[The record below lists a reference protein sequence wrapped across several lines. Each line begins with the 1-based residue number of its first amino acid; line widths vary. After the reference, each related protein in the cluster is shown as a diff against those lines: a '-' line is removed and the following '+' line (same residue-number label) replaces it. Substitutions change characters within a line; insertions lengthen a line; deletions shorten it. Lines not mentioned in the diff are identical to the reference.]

1 MGLKRLASNPLIWY
15 SNTVMFLAVHAAVG
29 AITGNVAPDPVSAF
43 SIGFLSHFLVD
54 MIPHGDEHMY
64 EGYKN
69 GARVRRAIL
78 YVTVD
83 ALATM
88 VLVALLFIDQ
98 DFFST
103 RNVALGIIG
112 GLLPD
117 LLVGIY
123 EMFEPKILR
132 EFHRFHMRNHHFLI
146 KRLRKLERD
155 IPMRYGLLLQG
166 VVLTLLIKT
175 VLRV

>member
-1 MGLKRLASNPLIWY
+1 
-15 SNTVMFLAVHAAVG
+15 MFLAVHASVG
-29 AITGNVAPDPVSAF
+29 AITGNVAPDPISAF
-43 SIGFLSHFLVD
+43 TIGFLSHFLVD
-54 MIPHGDEHMY
+54 MIPHGDEYMY

-78 YVTVD
+78 YVACDVV
-83 ALATM
+83 ATL
-88 VLVALLFIDQ
+88 VLVALLFIEQ

-117 LLVGIY
+117 LLVGIH
-123 EMFEPKILR
+123 ELRTTRLLR

-146 KRLRKLERD
+146 KHLRKFERD

-166 VVLTLLIKT
+166 VVLTLLVRV
-175 VLRV
+175 VL